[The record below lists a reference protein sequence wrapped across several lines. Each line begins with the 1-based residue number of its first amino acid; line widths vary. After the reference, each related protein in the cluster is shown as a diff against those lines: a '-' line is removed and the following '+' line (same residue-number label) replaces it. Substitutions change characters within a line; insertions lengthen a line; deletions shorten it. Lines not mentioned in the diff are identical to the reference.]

1 MIFNVKPS
9 QVEVLKY
16 QSSTLLRLTEKSLI
30 SVLQLFELLLFEL
43 LLHFSYSSRRHL
55 IIDVFLMVWITKAL

>member
-9 QVEVLKY
+9 QVEVLMY
-16 QSSTLLRLTEKSLI
+16 QSSTLLILTEKSLI
-30 SVLQLFELLLFEL
+30 SVLQLFEL

>member
-9 QVEVLKY
+9 QVEVLMY

-30 SVLQLFELLLFEL
+30 SVLQLFEL